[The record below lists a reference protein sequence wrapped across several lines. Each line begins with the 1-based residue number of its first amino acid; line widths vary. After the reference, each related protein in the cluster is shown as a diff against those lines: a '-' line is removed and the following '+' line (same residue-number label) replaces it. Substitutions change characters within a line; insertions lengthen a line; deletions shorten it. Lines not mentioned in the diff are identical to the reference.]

1 MDGTNHHNRYHNR
14 MQSVTQNRLVRALA
28 LSLAAV
34 LVAGSATAPVLA
46 QPTGLPSLGS
56 PAGAD
61 LSPQLERKLGEAIM
75 MQGRRDP
82 TFIQDAEI
90 TQYLNRMGHKLA
102 AFVPSGAPD
111 IDVFGVR
118 DPIINAFAMPGG
130 FIGINT
136 GLIVATG
143 NESEL
148 AGVMAHEIAHVSQR
162 HIARGLTQQK
172 QSAHIALAAIAASL
186 LAAMTGQGQLAAG
199 VAAFGQAAAVDRQLG
214 FSRDA
219 EREADRVGFEMLRKA
234 GYDPNGM
241 AQMFGRLMNASRL
254 NEGMGGGVYAT
265 THPLSIDRMTDM
277 QNRARQHAAARY
289 RDSDDYWYVRA
300 KSRIIQAED
309 PQLLRASIDQLSDE
323 TRTQSGVRRSAA
335 WYGLSVA
342 ALRQKK
348 TQEAARNLD
357 QAVAGQPASHFLA
370 LQKVDIELA
379 RKDFTAAL
387 QTAQEGFKRWPDQRA
402 LALRV
407 GMALQL
413 LGRDKDAVEFL
424 AAQVKRWP
432 TQEPQLY
439 QMLANGQERL
449 GKMVDSR
456 QSMSRYYLL
465 TGAFVAA
472 MSQLQQA
479 RGMTQDFYQQSQID
493 VEIRLVRQKMVE
505 ERQLLE
511 RFKS

>member
-1 MDGTNHHNRYHNR
+1 MHCL
-14 MQSVTQNRLVRALA
+14 TQNRLVRALA
-28 LSLAAV
+28 NCMATV
-34 LVAGSATAPVLA
+34 LVASTVSAPAMA
-46 QPTGLPSLGS
+46 QPSGLPSLGS
-56 PAGAD
+56 PSGAD

-118 DPIINAFAMPGG
+118 DPVINAFAMPGG
-130 FIGINT
+130 FIGINS

-162 HIARGLTQQK
+162 HIARGFTQQK
-172 QSAHIALAAIAASL
+172 QSAHIAFAAIAASL
-186 LAAMTGQGQLAAG
+186 LAALAGQGQLAAG
-199 VAAFGQAAAVDRQLG
+199 AAAFGQAAAVDRQLG

-234 GYDPNGM
+234 GYDPDGM

-265 THPLSIDRMTDM
+265 THPRSIDRMTDM
-277 QNRARQHAAARY
+277 QNRARQHGSTRY

-300 KSRIIQAED
+300 KSRIIQADD
-309 PQLLRASIDQLSDE
+309 PQLLRTSIDQLIDE

-342 ALRQKK
+342 ALRQKNL
-348 TQEAARNLD
+348 QEASRNLE
-357 QAVAGQPASHFLA
+357 QAVAGQPTSHFLA
-370 LQKVDIELA
+370 IQKIDIEMA
-379 RKDFTAAL
+379 RKDLGAAL
-387 QTAQEGFKRWPDQRA
+387 QSAQTGFKRWPDQRA

-407 GMALQL
+407 AMALQL
-413 LGRDKDAVEFL
+413 LGRDKEAIEFL
-424 AAQVKRWP
+424 IAQVKRWP
-432 TQEPQLY
+432 TQEPSFY
-439 QMLANGQERL
+439 QMLANSQERL
-449 GKMVDSR
+449 GKIVESR

-493 VEIRLVRQKMVE
+493 VEIRVVRNKMTE

-511 RFKS
+511 RFR

>member
-1 MDGTNHHNRYHNR
+1 MDGTNQHNRYHNR
-14 MQSVTQNRLVRALA
+14 MQCLISNRLRQAFASCTALLALA
-28 LSLAAV
+28 SSLPAA
-34 LVAGSATAPVLA
+34 VLA
-46 QPTGLPSLGS
+46 QPSGLPALGS
-56 PAGAD
+56 PSGAD

-90 TQYLNRMGHKLA
+90 TQYLNRMGHRLA
-102 AFVPSGAPD
+102 SFVPSGAPE

-118 DPIINAFAMPGG
+118 DPVINAFAMPGG

-148 AGVMAHEIAHVSQR
+148 AGVMAHEIAHVTQR
-162 HIARGLTQQK
+162 HIARGFTQQK
-172 QSAHIALAAIAASL
+172 QSAHIAFAAIAASL
-186 LAAMTGQGQLAAG
+186 LAALSGQGQLAAG

-234 GYDPNGM
+234 GYDPDGM

-254 NEGMGGGVYAT
+254 NEGVGGGVYAT

-277 QNRARQHAAARY
+277 QNRARQHGSTRY

-300 KSRIIQAED
+300 KSRIVQADD
-309 PQLLRASIDQLSDE
+309 PQLLRTSIDQLTDE
-323 TRTQSGVRRSAA
+323 TRTQTGVRRSAA

-342 ALRQKK
+342 ALRQKNLP
-348 TQEAARNLD
+348 EAMRALD
-357 QAVAGQPASHFLA
+357 QAGAGQPATHYLA
-370 LQKVDIELA
+370 LQQIDIEMV
-379 RKDFTAAL
+379 RKDFSVAL
-387 QTAQEGFKRWPDQRA
+387 QSAQAGFKRWPDQRA

-407 GMALQL
+407 GMALQM
-413 LGRDKDAVEFL
+413 LGRDKEAAEFIG
-424 AAQVKRWP
+424 AQVKRWP

-439 QMLANGQERL
+439 QMLANSQERL
-449 GKMVDSR
+449 GKTVESR
-456 QSMSRYYLL
+456 QSMSKYYLL

-493 VEIRLVRQKMVE
+493 VEIRVVRNKMTE

-511 RFKS
+511 RFR